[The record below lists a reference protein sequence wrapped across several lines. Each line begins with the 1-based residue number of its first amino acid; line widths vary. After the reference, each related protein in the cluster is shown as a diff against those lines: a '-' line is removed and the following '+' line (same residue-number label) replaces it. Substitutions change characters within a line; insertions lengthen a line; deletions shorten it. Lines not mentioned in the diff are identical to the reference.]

1 MVPSTHTFR
10 IVDIDVKV
18 IYKDVKRIC
27 LCIRPPDGRLEV
39 TVPLHR
45 SLEEVKGFVFAKRS
59 WIAKHQE
66 HFKKHA
72 RQEALSFISGE
83 KLLFLGK
90 KLSLKVVVSERA
102 PQATVDEAYLN
113 LHIDPLMPISSR
125 EALVDHFYRRE
136 LQKRI
141 PNLVEKWTT
150 IMEVLPREVRI
161 RKMKTKWGSCKSTEQ
176 RICLNLEL
184 IKTPTSCLE
193 YVFVHEMVHLLVPNH
208 GPRFYALM
216 DRYLPTWRTC
226 DKQLKQYPLGH
237 F

>member
-1 MVPSTHTFR
+1 MYGHLPFFCFLCTMVPSTHTFR

-90 KLSLKVVVSERA
+90 KC
-102 PQATVDEAYLN
+102 TYLCLTLN
-113 LHIDPLMPISSR
+113 SGFSRFRQHFGQIYTSTTTWHLFIFSDKNHIS
-125 EALVDHFYRRE
+125 
-136 LQKRI
+136 
-141 PNLVEKWTT
+141 
-150 IMEVLPREVRI
+150 
-161 RKMKTKWGSCKSTEQ
+161 
-176 RICLNLEL
+176 
-184 IKTPTSCLE
+184 
-193 YVFVHEMVHLLVPNH
+193 
-208 GPRFYALM
+208 
-216 DRYLPTWRTC
+216 
-226 DKQLKQYPLGH
+226 
-237 F
+237 